1 VDFQIRYFQEEI
13 HRRSDQREVRYIT
26 SDQRDESLTDRSLH
40 WYLAIIYFPEYTLL
54 PPPIQA
60 KNFQPRRSTRRLGVI
75 TDFPDA
81 QQPKPAPRQSP
92 SPHPSPPPNGH
103 VDSVVDPETPRT
115 DDPQSEIDVERMV
128 ESALTPVEPPSKR
141 EQQAGTANA
150 DVIVT
155 QCPNSP
161 LLAYPQSSPTFRPTT
176 LLSSDPQGDGTK
188 HAGHVTSAGG
198 NKGDTIPISG
208 ISPAT
213 FYGTEPQGKGDVTP
227 VTPPAVAPSALPEIE
242 IAEDETVGNPE
253 SEPEEAA
260 EYAFF
265 VSGIRELSLMSSKG
279 IQGLTSIRLIHCRR
293 STLRLSRGSA
303 NIFSWRLTTKSS

>member
-1 VDFQIRYFQEEI
+1 MD
-13 HRRSDQREVRYIT
+13 
-26 SDQRDESLTDRSLH
+26 SLTDRSLH

-54 PPPIQA
+54 PSPIQA
-60 KNFQPRRSTRRLGVI
+60 KNFQPRRSTRRLCVI
-75 TDFPDA
+75 TDSPDA
-81 QQPKPAPRQSP
+81 QQPKPASRQSL
-92 SPHPSPPPNGH
+92 SPRPDPPPNGQ

-115 DDPQSEIDVERMV
+115 GSEIDVERMV

-155 QCPNSP
+155 QCPDSP

-188 HAGHVTSAGG
+188 HASRVTPAGG
-198 NKGDTIPISG
+198 NKGDTIPG

-213 FYGTEPQGKGDVTP
+213 FYGTVPQGKGDVTP
-227 VTPPAVAPSALPEIE
+227 VTPPPAAPSALPEIE
-242 IAEDETVGNPE
+242 IDEDETVGNPE

-260 EYAFF
+260 EYVFF
-265 VSGIRELSLMSSKG
+265 SIQHSSELSLMSSKG
-279 IQGLTSIRLIHCRR
+279 IQGLTSIRLIHCRQ
-293 STLRLSRGSA
+293 STPRLSRGSV

>member
-1 VDFQIRYFQEEI
+1 MYYSPEEGYNSVRKWTSKFDI
-13 HRRSDQREVRYIT
+13 FKKRYIVVPINEKYVK
-26 SDQRDESLTDRSLH
+26 SPRINMMKSLTDRSLH

-81 QQPKPAPRQSP
+81 QQPALRQSL
-92 SPHPSPPPNGH
+92 SPHPDPPPNGH

-128 ESALTPVEPPSKR
+128 ESALTPVEPSKR
-141 EQQAGTANA
+141 EQQADTANA
-150 DVIVT
+150 DVIAT
-155 QCPNSP
+155 QCPDSP
-161 LLAYPQSSPTFRPTT
+161 LLAYPQSSPTLRLTA
-176 LLSSDPQGDGTK
+176 LLSSSSDPQGDGTK
-188 HAGHVTSAGG
+188 HASHVTSAGG

-213 FYGTEPQGKGDVTP
+213 FYGTERQGKGDVTP
-227 VTPPAVAPSALPEIE
+227 VTPPPVAPSALPEIE
-242 IAEDETVGNPE
+242 IDEDETVGNPE

-260 EYAFF
+260 EYAFCYPASVRVF
-265 VSGIRELSLMSSKG
+265 TH
-279 IQGLTSIRLIHCRR
+279 GL
-293 STLRLSRGSA
+293 
-303 NIFSWRLTTKSS
+303 